1 MVTLF
6 VFPRRM
12 YYLCKS
18 VKEIVL
24 IIYAPLMGHEERVPP
39 VQSYRIIGMD
49 FKNVDIENFDFDSL
63 SGDEFRE
70 FLVAWSDHWGRLNRV
85 PVEELAKEFER
96 KSDYL
101 LCGEHYELAE
111 IYIEEFIELLFER
124 KAFERGE
131 GIIPFEEVQSYEY
144 RLWLE
149 QKRRNKAL
157 RSESSSSDIE
167 SSDKIDYSGYRMW
180 RYNPVVFYKDGRKN
194 RHRLLLKDEGE
205 SISFLENREFAIL
218 SPVTYVGRTNSY
230 QNARFIYA
238 FAIDLDGVSMH
249 EVRMLLRGMTTG
261 VYPVANIIVN
271 SGHGI
276 HVYYLL
282 ERPIEMYA
290 TRLDALN
297 KMKRG
302 LTKVVWLVSKLGASR
317 AQVQSVVQGFRVP
330 GTKTKFGKTIRA
342 FWNKTAPMHTP
353 NELNG
358 FLGKAFGLTAE
369 ELAMLNDRTPHNPAR
384 VTLKE
389 AKERWPEWYASRVIG
404 RKRVGKKWNLNR
416 GLYDW
421 WFNILQDG
429 QKVEVH
435 HRYWCVLTLV
445 VYAVKCG
452 VPRDEVLAD
461 ALSLVPA
468 FDRKTETVDNPFT
481 EDDVNDAMRAYDEE
495 YNKWPLRVIETT
507 TGIKIERNRRNG
519 REQTVHLRRIRMLQ
533 EADYPDG
540 TWRKGNGRKTATL
553 DNSSHAIVV
562 KEWRYN
568 NPESKNKSL
577 CARETGL
584 SRPTVY
590 RWWDAVQ
597 TQAESAEKPEV

>member
-1 MVTLF
+1 
-6 VFPRRM
+6 
-12 YYLCKS
+12 
-18 VKEIVL
+18 
-24 IIYAPLMGHEERVPP
+24 
-39 VQSYRIIGMD
+39 MD
-49 FKNVDIENFDFDSL
+49 FKNVDLENFDYDSL
-63 SGDEFRE
+63 SDAEFRE
-70 FLVAWSDHWGRLNRV
+70 FLSAWSDHWGRLNRV
-85 PVEELAKEFER
+85 SVEELEKEFDR

-101 LCGEHYELAE
+101 LCGEHYELGE

-124 KAFERGE
+124 KVFERGE

-144 RLWLE
+144 RLWLD
-149 QKRRNKAL
+149 QKIRNKAH
-157 RSESSSSDIE
+157 RSESSPSDSIQ
-167 SSDKIDYSGYRMW
+167 SDKIDYSGYRMW
-180 RYNPVVFYKDGRKN
+180 RYNPVVFYKDGKKN
-194 RHRLLLKDEGE
+194 RHRLLLKDDGE
-205 SISFLENREFAIL
+205 SVSFLENREFAIL

-238 FAIDLDGVSMH
+238 FGIDLDGVSMH

-302 LTKVVWLVSKLGASR
+302 LTKIVWLVSKLGAEK

-342 FWNKTAPMHTP
+342 FWNRSAPMHTP
-353 NELNG
+353 DELNG
-358 FLGKAFGLTAE
+358 FLGKSFGLTTE
-369 ELAMLNDRTPHNPAR
+369 ELALLNDKTPHNPAR

-389 AKERWPEWYASRVIG
+389 AQERWPEWYASRVIG
-404 RKRVGKKWNLNR
+404 RRRVGKKWHLNR
-416 GLYDW
+416 GLYEW
-421 WFNILQDG
+421 WLNILKDG

-452 VPRDEVLAD
+452 VPREEVLSD
-461 ALSLVPA
+461 AMSLVPA

-481 EDDVNDAMRAYDEE
+481 EDDVQDAMRAYDEE
-495 YNKWPLRVIETT
+495 YNKWPIRVIETT
-507 TGIKIERNRRNG
+507 TGIRIERNKRNNRG
-519 REQTVHLRRIRMLQ
+519 REKHIKLMSYIRDNLTH
-533 EADYPDG
+533 PDG
-540 TWRKGNGRKTATL
+540 NWRKGNGRKKSTIE
-553 DNSSHAIVV
+553 NSSHAVMV
-562 KEWRYN
+562 KEWRTAHPDSN
-568 NPESKNKSL
+568 NKSL

-584 SRPTVY
+584 SRPTVH

-597 TQAESAEKPEV
+597 GQQESAEKPEG